1 MGRVLCPSFFN
12 IRSTRSLTLVVC
24 RRRTTQLRK
33 TECLVWSGQHQIKQ
47 SQNKPLSY
55 IQDGQ
60 CKFALEKGVAEC
72 IKKKK
77 KTFAG
82 TCFYLSCP
90 TEYKMQGTSEHSPLV
105 IIIKQHETRMCL
117 MNVEIIPAIQTSSRR
132 ILAAS

>member
-77 KTFAG
+77 
-82 TCFYLSCP
+82 
-90 TEYKMQGTSEHSPLV
+90 HSLALVSIFHAPLN
-105 IIIKQHETRMCL
+105 IKCKELQNTHRWL
-117 MNVEIIPAIQTSSRR
+117 
-132 ILAAS
+132 